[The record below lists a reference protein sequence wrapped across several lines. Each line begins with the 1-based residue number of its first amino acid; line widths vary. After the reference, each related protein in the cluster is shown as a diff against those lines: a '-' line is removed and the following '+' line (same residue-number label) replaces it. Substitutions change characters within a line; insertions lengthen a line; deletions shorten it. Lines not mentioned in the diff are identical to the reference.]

1 LRQYPPVAALI
12 ISIPNLLSHSLIIL
26 LSSSS
31 SDFFSF
37 KSIFILSQN
46 FVIPHVKVVENLLCT
61 LLLFIPLT
69 LAFGLLS

>member
-1 LRQYPPVAALI
+1 LRQYPPVAVLI
-12 ISIPNLLSHSLIIL
+12 ISIPNLLSHSLTIL